1 MFQICHYPY
10 GSYRAWFKRSP
21 GRGCRPPEVACFGCR
36 LIVFRLKILFRVW
49 PRGKHLSTS
58 AKNFFPMLVLTL
70 SLNGELNQRMLRS
83 RFLLWPVLGGK
94 GGGGQVSACN
104 CSHSHP
110 ELSGRVVLHGRRIF
124 HPTKMDDRQMSFLIL
139 SFHLPCIQRAWPQY
153 HIRSQQKNCR
163 LPGRHA

>member
-21 GRGCRPPEVACFGCR
+21 GRGCRLPEVACFGCR

-94 GGGGQVSACN
+94 GGGGGKFQPVIVVTLIQNFLVGWCFTVEGSFIRPKWTIGKC
-104 CSHSHP
+104 HS
-110 ELSGRVVLHGRRIF
+110 
-124 HPTKMDDRQMSFLIL
+124 
-139 SFHLPCIQRAWPQY
+139 
-153 HIRSQQKNCR
+153 
-163 LPGRHA
+163 